1 MAVLGRLDGDIN
13 RELVPTLY
21 PDSTISLAQE
31 APDTTLPDPNSD
43 TPSLP
48 SSTEHPF
55 DRILLC
61 NTSKTATET
70 DIVDTRWSVIVRIIC
85 DELGIAV
92 NELLDRT

>member
-21 PDSTISLAQE
+21 PDSTTVRDFRAFIEREDSTISLAQE

-48 SSTEHPF
+48 SSTEHPLIASCSVTL
-55 DRILLC
+55 RKRLRRPILLIHGGQ
-61 NTSKTATET
+61 S
-70 DIVDTRWSVIVRIIC
+70 
-85 DELGIAV
+85 
-92 NELLDRT
+92 